1 MEKNGL
7 LATIYLPKNNY
18 MIRLGLSILFF
29 LFSLLVIFKAPT
41 NLLWR
46 ATVALTEFPH
56 LLMIASLLLLVS
68 CYWAEKYKLSS
79 SILSSIAFI
88 IFSSTIFRTYNRA
101 STIESELSANFS
113 NENYG
118 VLKNPLQTP
127 FSFFTLF
134 TGLNNN
140 TIAHKS
146 IVYKKTNALELSLDF
161 YSSNT
166 NEISPCIIIIH
177 GGSWREGDSQQLP
190 KLNSYFANRGY
201 NVASINYRK
210 APEYTNPAPIEDT
223 RDAINY
229 IVENCKEL
237 KVDTSNFVLIGR
249 SAGGQIALLSAY
261 TLHNKNIKGVVSIYA
276 PADMYWGAQH
286 PGNKWVLDTDK
297 VLGDFVGGSVKDFPE
312 KYKQSSPVE
321 FVDRNSTPTLIIHGQ
336 HDCMV
341 SFLHSEHLQQKLVA
355 NKVKNYF
362 LDLPWATH
370 GCDFNISGPS
380 GQTTT
385 YAIERFINSV
395 LSE

>member
-1 MEKNGL
+1 
-7 LATIYLPKNNY
+7 
-18 MIRLGLSILFF
+18 MIRLIFSVVLF
-29 LFSLLVIFKAPT
+29 LLSLLVIFKAPT
-41 NLLWR
+41 NFLWR
-46 ATVALTEFPH
+46 ATVGLTEFPH
-56 LLMIASLLLLVS
+56 FLIITSLILAAT
-68 CYWAEKYKLSS
+68 CYWYNSYRTYILTLSLIS
-79 SILSSIAFI
+79 FI
-88 IFSSTIFRTYNRA
+88 IFSSTIMRAYNRA
-101 STIESELSANFS
+101 TSIEGSLITTFGNK
-113 NENYG
+113 NYNK
-118 VLKNPLQTP
+118 LKKPLQNA

-134 TGLNNN
+134 TGLDNNEVEY
-140 TIAHKS
+140 KS
-146 IVYKKTNALELSLDF
+146 IPFKKTEKLQLSFDF
-161 YSSNT
+161 YSSNI
-166 NEISPCIIIIH
+166 NDISPCIIIIH

-190 KLNSYFANRGY
+190 KLNSYLANRGY

-223 RDAINY
+223 KDAIDY
-229 IVENCKEL
+229 IVKNCQEL

-297 VLGDFVGGSVKDFPE
+297 VLGDFVGGSVKDVPE
-312 KYKQSSPVE
+312 KYKLSSPCE
-321 FVDRNSTPTLIIHGQ
+321 FVDSTSAPTLIIHGQ

-341 SFLHSEHLQQKLVA
+341 SFIHSEHLQKKLDE

-370 GCDFNISGPS
+370 GCDFNICGPS

-385 YAIERFINSV
+385 FSIERFVNSV
-395 LSE
+395 VNQ

>member
-1 MEKNGL
+1 
-7 LATIYLPKNNY
+7 
-18 MIRLGLSILFF
+18 MIRLIIAVLIF
-29 LFSLLVIFKAPT
+29 LLSLLVVFKAPT

-56 LLMIASLLLLVS
+56 LFIIASLLLAAT
-68 CYWAEKYKLSS
+68 CYWYSSYKLPVLT
-79 SILSSIAFI
+79 LSLISFI
-88 IFSSTIFRTYNRA
+88 IFSSTIVRAYNRA
-101 STIESELSANFS
+101 SSIEGSLITTFGNK
-113 NENYG
+113 NYSK
-118 VLKNPLQTP
+118 LKDPLPTA
-127 FSFFTLF
+127 FSFSTLF
-134 TGLNNN
+134 TGINNK
-140 TIAHKS
+140 TVEYKS
-146 IVYKKTNALELSLDF
+146 IPYKKVNDLQLSFDF

-166 NEISPCIIIIH
+166 NEVAPCIIIIH

-190 KLNSYFANRGY
+190 KLNSYLANRGY

-261 TLHNKNIKGVVSIYA
+261 TLNNKNIKGVVSIYA

-297 VLGDFVGGSVKDFPE
+297 VLGDFVGGSVKDVPE
-312 KYKQSSPVE
+312 KYKLSSPVE
-321 FVDRNSTPTLIIHGQ
+321 FVDSTSTPTLIIHGQ

-341 SFLHSEHLQQKLVA
+341 SFIHSEHLQQKL
-355 NKVKNYF
+355 NEKKVQNYF

-380 GQTTT
+380 GQTSTF
-385 YAIERFINSV
+385 AIERFVNSV
-395 LSE
+395 ITQ

>member
-1 MEKNGL
+1 MSRLIIAILIFL
-7 LATIYLPKNNY
+7 L
-18 MIRLGLSILFF
+18 
-29 LFSLLVIFKAPT
+29 SLLVIFKAPT

-56 LLMIASLLLLVS
+56 LFIIASLLLAAT
-68 CYWAEKYKLSS
+68 CYWHSSYKLP
-79 SILSSIAFI
+79 ILTLSLISFI
-88 IFSSTIFRTYNRA
+88 IFSSTIVRAYNRA
-101 STIESELSANFS
+101 SAIGGSLATTFS
-113 NENYG
+113 NKNYSK
-118 VLKNPLQTP
+118 LYKPLPTA
-127 FSFFTLF
+127 FSFVTLF
-134 TGLNNN
+134 TGINNKTVEYKN
-140 TIAHKS
+140 IP
-146 IVYKKTNALELSLDF
+146 YKKVNNLQLSFDF
-161 YSSNT
+161 YPSNT
-166 NEISPCIIIIH
+166 NEISPCIVVIH

-190 KLNSYFANRGY
+190 KLNSYLADRGY

-210 APEYTNPAPIEDT
+210 APEYTNPAPVEDT

-261 TLHNKNIKGVVSIYA
+261 TFKNKNIKGVVSIYA

-297 VLGDFVGGSVKDFPE
+297 VLGDYVGGSVKDVPE
-312 KYKQSSPVE
+312 KYKQSSPIE
-321 FVDRNSTPTLIIHGQ
+321 FVDSTSTPTLIIHGQ

-341 SFLHSEHLQQKLVA
+341 SFIHSEHLQKKL
-355 NKVKNYF
+355 NEKKVQNYF

-385 YAIERFINSV
+385 FAIERFVNSV
-395 LSE
+395 ITQ

>member
-1 MEKNGL
+1 
-7 LATIYLPKNNY
+7 
-18 MIRLGLSILFF
+18 MIRLTIAVLIF
-29 LFSLLVIFKAPT
+29 LLSLLVVFKAPT

-56 LLMIASLLLLVS
+56 LLIIASLLLAAT
-68 CYWAEKYKLSS
+68 CYWYSSYKLP
-79 SILSSIAFI
+79 ILTLSFISFI
-88 IFSSTIFRTYNRA
+88 IFSATIVRTYNRA
-101 STIESELSANFS
+101 STIESGLNANFS
-113 NENYG
+113 NKNYST
-118 VLKNPLQTP
+118 LKKPLETA

-134 TGLNNN
+134 TGIDNK
-140 TIAHKS
+140 TIEYKS
-146 IVYKKTNALELSLDF
+146 IPYKKINDLELSFDF
-161 YSSNT
+161 YPSNT
-166 NEISPCIIIIH
+166 NQVSPCIIIIH

-190 KLNSYFANRGY
+190 KLNSYLANRGY

-223 RDAINY
+223 RDALNY

-261 TLHNKNIKGVVSIYA
+261 TLNNKNIKGVVSIYA

-297 VLGDFVGGSVKDFPE
+297 VLGDFVGASVKDFPE
-312 KYKQSSPVE
+312 KYKLSSPVE
-321 FVDRNSTPTLIIHGQ
+321 FVESTSTPTLIIHGQ

-341 SFLHSEHLQQKLVA
+341 SFIHSEHLQQKLIE
-355 NKVKNYF
+355 NKVKHYF

-370 GCDFNISGPS
+370 GCDFNICGPS

-395 LSE
+395 ITQ